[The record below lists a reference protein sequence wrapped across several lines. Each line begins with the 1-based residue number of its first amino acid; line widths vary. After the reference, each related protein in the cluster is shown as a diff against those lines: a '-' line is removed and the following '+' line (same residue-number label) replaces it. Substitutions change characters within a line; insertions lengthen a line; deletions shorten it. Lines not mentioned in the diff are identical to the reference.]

1 MSRDPRGTSPT
12 PPRTERWVLIM
23 ALAFA
28 PVLAA
33 LFAPQAARIPLL
45 VVAGLTFVVAF
56 VLMLRESRRSRG
68 GDSLRELV
76 HGDSE

>member
-1 MSRDPRGTSPT
+1 MSQNPRGTPPT

-45 VVAGLTFVVAF
+45 AIAGLTFIVGFVVM
-56 VLMLRESRRSRG
+56 VRESRRSRG
-68 GDSLRELV
+68 GESLRQLV